1 MATVALK
8 SFKPK
13 RGNKTSFWYSLGI
26 EDEKTARRDA
36 GTGSRVGAFSST
48 GSR

>member
-1 MATVALK
+1 MATVELK

-26 EDEKTARRDA
+26 EDAKTARTDA
-36 GTGSRVGAFSST
+36 VHQGLNQRYTAIL
-48 GSR
+48 